1 MPDFGYKVK
10 RFGWLKDYPSI
21 KDYGPRETEEKLI
34 SELRL
39 TSGQKDSRVRT
50 ILQLGAKTSKREAL
64 PIRVDNRK
72 YCSPVKD
79 QGQLGSCTANMA
91 ANMYEY
97 MCKRGKTSYVELS
110 RLFIYKTTRWLLHLT
125 GDTGAYIRSALGA
138 LVVYGAPP
146 EEYYPYDISKFDET
160 PDVLNA
166 GFAQSFQ
173 VTKYFRLDKGIPSN
187 EQLTARMKE
196 YLAKGFC
203 LGMGF
208 TVFDSFEEAAT
219 NGGYIPYPKPTE
231 SVQGG
236 HAVTV
241 VGYDEKKS
249 GGGAFLIKNSW
260 GTDWGERGYGWIPMK
275 YFVKQENADAPLA
288 DDIWTIIKQ
297 EWLDL
302 GEFGFGGT
310 GKE

>member
-1 MPDFGYKVK
+1 M
-10 RFGWLKDYPSI
+10 
-21 KDYGPRETEEKLI
+21 
-34 SELRL
+34 
-39 TSGQKDSRVRT
+39 
-50 ILQLGAKTSKREAL
+50 
-64 PIRVDNRK
+64 
-72 YCSPVKD
+72 
-79 QGQLGSCTANMA
+79 
-91 ANMYEY
+91 
-97 MCKRGKTSYVELS
+97 
-110 RLFIYKTTRWLLHLT
+110 
-125 GDTGAYIRSALGA
+125 
-138 LVVYGAPP
+138 
-146 EEYYPYDISKFDET
+146 
-160 PDVLNA
+160 LNA

-187 EQLTARMKE
+187 ETLTARMRGRH
-196 YLAKGFC
+196 LVKGFC

-208 TVFDSFEEAAT
+208 TVFDSFEKKTAT

-249 GGGAFLIKNSW
+249 KGGAFLIKNSW
-260 GTDWGERGYGWIPMK
+260 GTDWGKRGYGWIPMK

-310 GKE
+310 GKD